1 VERVAYSVE
10 RGAGRMIKRVLI
22 LTVVFSVLYVIIG
35 LLLEPESLSHYRRW
49 LFGRVEEEA
58 SVRQTV
64 LLYNKILTDLYAS
77 DGQTLRL
84 NDFPASVILK
94 HELYRDLDFLRS
106 RGLLIIYDMAD
117 LTFMKLKMRSPF
129 LADVEVYEEWN
140 YIYQKNPSRKI
151 ASSIK
156 GFGQGFRYILKR
168 QKTGWL
174 VIEVIPVDIEEPEKR
189 DEFYY

>member
-1 VERVAYSVE
+1 
-10 RGAGRMIKRVLI
+10 MIKRFLI
-22 LTVVFSVLYVIIG
+22 LIVIFSLIYIIAG
-35 LLLEPESLSHYRRW
+35 FIFEAENFAQYAKWLLNSA
-49 LFGRVEEEA
+49 EEEA
-58 SVRQTV
+58 SMRQTV

-84 NDFPASVILK
+84 DDFPASVILK

-129 LADVEVYEEWN
+129 LAEVEVYEEWN

-151 ASSIK
+151 VSSIK

-174 VIEVIPVDIEEPEKR
+174 VIEVIPVDIKEPEKR